1 MNNNIFKFIALPVV
15 LLSTILT
22 GCNNSTPVRSDEI
35 TYRDVIIEDYCKNP
49 PKHVDPT
56 SVDKDK
62 IEIRRSYIFCND
74 SITLLIP
81 TSCTLCM
88 EYPMTFFDDIVI
100 VFYHSNDVPLVW
112 KDHKFINIGE
122 AYQLGYYTRED
133 ILRIKEMHDSGEN
146 DFSIL
151 DQPYVEKEAE

>member
-35 TYRDVIIEDYCKNP
+35 TYRDVIIEDYRKNP
-49 PKHVDPT
+49 PRHINPGDVGEDIMI
-56 SVDKDK
+56 S
-62 IEIRRSYIFCND
+62 RSYICCND
-74 SITLLIP
+74 SFTIAIPNPITL
-81 TSCTLCM
+81 CC
-88 EYPMTFFDDIVI
+88 EVQMTFFDDIVI
-100 VFYHSNDVPLVW
+100 IFNDTSDVPKVW
-112 KDHKFINIGE
+112 KDHSFVYIDE